1 MVYTHTHKHTMEY
14 YSHRKENEISPFAA
28 TWLNLKGLMPS
39 EISQRKTIIVWYH
52 LYMQFFKCNK
62 QVSMLTKK
70 KKKKTDSQIQRTS
83 QWLPVAGRGNIGVGK
98 IQTIGYKIGSR
109 MYCTTWGI

>member
-70 KKKKTDSQIQRTS
+70 KKKNRLTDTENKPVVTS
-83 QWLPVAGRGNIGVGK
+83 GREGQHRGGGDTNYWV
-98 IQTIGYKIGSR
+98 
-109 MYCTTWGI
+109 